1 MIGLASSSQVA
12 ITIIVIFPC
21 LLIFSVNIFNTG
33 VMAMFPK
40 VAMFIFLENLC
51 KCHNFISAC
60 FYQSIRGEI
69 VPYCFLIFLISN
81 CSWCY
86 FFFFFLSL
94 RLPYFPLCL
103 ESSLNLC
110 IIWWG
115 KTHSF
120 SGKNEWPPFNYY
132 LNRYMS

>member
-86 FFFFFLSL
+86 FFFFFKFFGYLTFHYVLSQVSICAL
-94 RLPYFPLCL
+94 YGGGKHIVFLVKMSGHPL
-103 ESSLNLC
+103 
-110 IIWWG
+110 II
-115 KTHSF
+115 T
-120 SGKNEWPPFNYY
+120 
-132 LNRYMS
+132 